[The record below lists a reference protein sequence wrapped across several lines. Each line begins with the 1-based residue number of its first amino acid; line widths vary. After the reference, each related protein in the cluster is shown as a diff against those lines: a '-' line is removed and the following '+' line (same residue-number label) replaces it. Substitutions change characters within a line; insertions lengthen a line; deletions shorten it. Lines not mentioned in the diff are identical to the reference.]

1 MEPMHPT
8 IRSMDLGL
16 QGRVAVVCG
25 ASKGIGF
32 AVAEALA
39 AEGVAVALCARGAN
53 ALQQQAQSLQ
63 QRFGVEAIQCALDV
77 RDDGALRAFV
87 QWAAAHF
94 GRLDIAV
101 PNAGGPP
108 AKSFLETTTQEWDAA
123 FAANLRSVVAVAQAA
138 IPHMQRNCFGRIVA
152 ISSYTA
158 KQPSPG
164 LVISNALRPGVAGLL
179 RSISNEFACDGITA
193 NAVGP
198 GYVDSERT
206 REVLRGQA
214 ALKGIPYDEAITAAM
229 TDTPLGRMATLEE
242 VAATVT
248 WLCSRQAASTT
259 GQTILV
265 DGGSYRGL

>member
-1 MEPMHPT
+1 M
-8 IRSMDLGL
+8 
-16 QGRVAVVCG
+16 VCG
-25 ASKGIGF
+25 ASKGIGL

-39 AEGVAVALCARGAN
+39 VEGASLALCARGEH
-53 ALQQQAQSLQ
+53 ALQAAAQQLQ
-63 QRFGVEAIQCALDV
+63 QRFGVEVVHCSVDV
-77 RDDGALRAFV
+77 RDDASLRAFV
-87 QWAAAHF
+87 QYAAAHF

-108 AKSFLETTTQEWDAA
+108 AKGFLETTTEEWDAA

-138 IPHMQRNCFGRIVA
+138 IPHMRRNRFGRIVA
-152 ISSYTA
+152 ITSYTA
-158 KQPSPG
+158 KQPAPG

-179 RSISNEFACDGITA
+179 RSLSTEFARDGITA

-206 REVLRGQA
+206 RQVIRGQA
-214 ALKGIPYDEAITAAM
+214 AMRGIGEEEALASATRDI
-229 TDTPLGRMATLEE
+229 PLGRMATLEE
-242 VAATVT
+242 VAATVA
-248 WLCSRQAASTT
+248 WLCSQQAASTT

>member
-1 MEPMHPT
+1 MS
-8 IRSMDLGL
+8 RMDFGL
-16 QGRVAVVCG
+16 DGRAAAVCG
-25 ASKGIGF
+25 ASKGIGL

-39 AEGVAVALCARGAN
+39 AEGVSLALCARGE
-53 ALQQQAQSLQ
+53 QQLTEVAASLRE
-63 QRFGVEAIQCALDV
+63 RFHVDVVHCAVDV

-87 QWAAAHF
+87 QFAAAHF

-108 AKSFLETTTQEWDAA
+108 AKGFLETTVAEWDTA

-138 IPHMQRNCFGRIVA
+138 IPHMRRGRFGRIVA
-152 ISSYTA
+152 ITSYTA
-158 KQPSPG
+158 KQPADG
-164 LVISNALRPGVAGLL
+164 LVLSNTLRAGVSGLL
-179 RSISNEFACDGITA
+179 RTLSNEFARDGITA

-198 GYVDSERT
+198 GWTDSERT

-214 ALKGIPYDEAITAAM
+214 VMRGLSYDEARTAAEK
-229 TDTPLGRMATLEE
+229 TIPAGRLSTLEE
-242 VAATVT
+242 VAAAAV

>member
-1 MEPMHPT
+1 
-8 IRSMDLGL
+8 MDLHL

-25 ASKGIGF
+25 ASKGIGL
-32 AVAEALA
+32 AIAQALA
-39 AEGVAVALCARGAN
+39 AEGVSLALCARGTD
-53 ALQQQAQSLQ
+53 ALKESADAI
-63 QRFGVEAIQCALDV
+63 RAKFGVEVEQCAVDV

-108 AKSFLETTTQEWDAA
+108 AKSFLETTTAEWDAA
-123 FAANLRSVVAVAQAA
+123 FASNLRSVVAIAQAA
-138 IPHMQRNCFGRIVA
+138 IPHMQRGRFGRIVA
-152 ISSYTA
+152 VTSYTS
-158 KQPSPG
+158 KQPAPG

-179 RSISNEFACDGITA
+179 RSLSNEFAKDGITA

-214 ALKGIPYDEAITAAM
+214 ALHRTSYDDAVASAVAG
-229 TDTPLGRMATLEE
+229 TPSGRMATLEE
-242 VAATVT
+242 VAATAV
-248 WLCSRQAASTT
+248 WLCSAQAASTT

>member
-1 MEPMHPT
+1 
-8 IRSMDLGL
+8 MDLGL

-25 ASKGIGF
+25 ASKGIGL
-32 AVAEALA
+32 AIAEALA
-39 AEGVAVALCARGAN
+39 AEGVSLALCARGTD
-53 ALQQQAQSLQ
+53 ALKASA
-63 QRFGVEAIQCALDV
+63 EAIRDRFDVAVEHCAVDV

-108 AKSFLETTTQEWDAA
+108 AKSFLETTTAEWDSA

-138 IPHMQRNCFGRIVA
+138 IPHMQRNRFGRIVA
-152 ISSYTA
+152 VTSYTA
-158 KQPSPG
+158 KQPAPG
-164 LVISNALRPGVAGLL
+164 LVISNALRPGVSGLL
-179 RSISNEFACDGITA
+179 RSLSNEFAKDGITA

-206 REVLRGQA
+206 REVLRGQS
-214 ALKGIPYDEAITAAM
+214 ALRGVSYDEAVAAAVEG
-229 TDTPLGRMATLEE
+229 TPTGRMATLAE
-242 VAATVT
+242 VAASAV
-248 WLCSRQAASTT
+248 WLCSCQAGSTT
-259 GQTILV
+259 GQTLLV

>member
-1 MEPMHPT
+1 M
-8 IRSMDLGL
+8 RAAYDGRMDFGL
-16 QGRVAVVCG
+16 KGRVAVVCG
-25 ASKGIGF
+25 ASKGIGL

-39 AEGVAVALCARGAN
+39 AEGVALALCARNEA
-53 ALQQQAQSLQ
+53 ALKAQADAIE
-63 QRFGVEAIQCALDV
+63 QRFGVEAISCALDV
-77 RDDGALRAFV
+77 REDDALRAFV

-108 AKSFLETTTQEWDAA
+108 AKNFLETTTAEWDAA

-138 IPHMQRNCFGRIVA
+138 IPHMRRGHFGRIVA
-152 ISSYTA
+152 ITSYTT

-179 RSISNEFACDGITA
+179 RSLSNEFARDGITA

-214 ALKGIPYDEAITAAM
+214 AMRGVSYEEAVAAAV
-229 TDTPLGRMATLEE
+229 TDTPLGRMASLEE
-242 VAATVT
+242 VAASVV
-248 WLCSRQAASTT
+248 WLCSEQAGSTT
-259 GQTILV
+259 GQTLLV

>member
-1 MEPMHPT
+1 
-8 IRSMDLGL
+8 MDLGL
-16 QGRVAVVCG
+16 RGRVAVVCG
-25 ASKGIGF
+25 ASKGIGL

-39 AEGVAVALCARGAN
+39 AEGVLLALCARGKDELKAK
-53 ALQQQAQSLQ
+53 AASIE
-63 QRFGVEAIQCALDV
+63 QRFGVEAIHCALDV
-77 RDDGALRAFV
+77 RDDGELRAFV

-108 AKSFLETTTQEWDAA
+108 AKGFLETTTAEWDSA

-138 IPHMQRNCFGRIVA
+138 IPHMRRDRFGRIVA
-152 ISSYTA
+152 ITSYTA

-179 RSISNEFACDGITA
+179 RSLSNEFACDGITA

-214 ALKGIPYDEAITAAM
+214 AMRGVSYDEAVAAAM

-242 VAATVT
+242 VAATVA

>member
-1 MEPMHPT
+1 
-8 IRSMDLGL
+8 MDFGL
-16 QGRVAVVCG
+16 RGRVAVVCG
-25 ASKGIGF
+25 ASKGIGL

-39 AEGVAVALCARGAN
+39 AEGVSLALCARGGEQLKAK
-53 ALQQQAQSLQ
+53 AESLRE
-63 QRFGVEAIQCALDV
+63 RFGVEAIDCALDV

-94 GRLDIAV
+94 GRLDLAV
-101 PNAGGPP
+101 PNSGGPP
-108 AKSFLETTTQEWDAA
+108 AKSFLDTTTAEWDAA

-138 IPHMQRNCFGRIVA
+138 IPHMRRGQFGRIVA
-152 ISSYTA
+152 ITSYTA

-179 RSISNEFACDGITA
+179 RSLSNEFARDGITA

-214 ALKGIPYDEAITAAM
+214 AMREVSYDDAVTAA
-229 TDTPLGRMATLEE
+229 TADIPLGRMATLEE
-242 VAATVT
+242 VAATAV
-248 WLCSRQAASTT
+248 WLCSHQAASIT